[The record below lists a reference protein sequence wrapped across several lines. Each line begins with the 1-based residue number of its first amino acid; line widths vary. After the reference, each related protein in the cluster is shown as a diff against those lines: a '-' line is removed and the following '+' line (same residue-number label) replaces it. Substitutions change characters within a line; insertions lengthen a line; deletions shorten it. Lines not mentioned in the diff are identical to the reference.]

1 MQSNF
6 PIQLVDPAPHVSN
19 SIHFFLFRFVQ
30 VITWF
35 QNRRAKLKRDMEEQ
49 KKDVESVKV
58 LFTHKTFLEN
68 VHDLGILKKKAIHD
82 STTSLVQPGSPE

>member
-1 MQSNF
+1 
-6 PIQLVDPAPHVSN
+6 
-19 SIHFFLFRFVQ
+19 
-30 VITWF
+30 
-35 QNRRAKLKRDMEEQ
+35 MEEQ

-82 STTSLVQPGSPE
+82 STTTLVQPGSPEWNEKMPRRRNNMYKMSGN